1 MTTAEST
8 RTAVRDQPRPSRLRR
23 LSTAIYNR
31 PRLLLWLLLG
41 LPLAWMG
48 IVYLGSLGGLL
59 LQSFFYLDGFSG
71 LVVQRLSLQTYQD
84 LFTRAHMEIV
94 GRTVLMAASVTVG
107 CATLAF
113 PLAYYTVRYASQ
125 RMKAILYLLIL
136 LPLWS
141 SYIIRVY
148 SWKLI
153 LAKEGIVSWV
163 IGQIGLT
170 GTLEWVLDLPGIGG
184 PSLSISPLGMFFVF
198 VYIWLP
204 YMIIP
209 VLAAL
214 ERVHSS
220 LLEAS
225 GDLGARPGTTFRHV
239 TFPLVLPGV
248 IAGSIFTFSL
258 TLGDYIIPSVIG
270 DSSPFIG
277 LTVYSYQGTSGNI
290 PLAAAFT
297 VLPILVMAVYLLA
310 ARRMGAFDA
319 L

>member
-1 MTTAEST
+1 MASITSQPEKTESIW
-8 RTAVRDQPRPSRLRR
+8 RRISNALYSRP
-23 LSTAIYNR
+23 
-31 PRLLLWLLLG
+31 LLFLALLLG
-41 LPLAWMG
+41 PPLFWML
-48 IVYLGSLGGLL
+48 IVYIGSLFALL
-59 LQSFFYLDGFSG
+59 VQSFFYLDGFTG
-71 LVVQRLSLQTYQD
+71 QVVREFSLRTYSD
-84 LFTRAHMEIV
+84 LFTSAHMRV
-94 GRTVLMAASVTVG
+94 VTRTAGMAAAVTVT
-107 CATLAF
+107 AVLLAF
-113 PLAYYTVRYASQ
+113 PLAYYTTRYASRQ
-125 RMKAILYLLIL
+125 GKAILYLLVL

-163 IGQIGLT
+163 LTQLGLSKA
-170 GTLEWVLDLPGIGG
+170 LEWLLARPGIGG
-184 PSLSISPLGMFFVF
+184 PSLSVSVLGLFLVF
-198 VYIWLP
+198 LYIWLP
-204 YMIIP
+204 YMILPIQT
-209 VLAAL
+209 AL
-214 ERVHSS
+214 ERVPRS

-239 TFPLVLPGV
+239 TLPLVFPGV
-248 IAGSIFTFSL
+248 VAGSIFTFSL

-277 LTVYSYQGTSGNI
+277 LVVYSYQGTSGNI

-297 VLPILVMAVYLLA
+297 VLPIVIMGIYLLA

>member
-1 MTTAEST
+1 MATIESE
-8 RTAVRDQPRPSRLRR
+8 RPQQQPRPGFWRR
-23 LSTAIYNR
+23 LSTTLYNR
-31 PRLLLWLLLG
+31 PLLLALLLLG
-41 LPLAWMG
+41 PPLVYMV
-48 IVYLGSLGGLL
+48 IVYLGSLAGLL
-59 LQSFFYLDGFSG
+59 VQSFFYLDGFSG
-71 LVVQRLSLQTYQD
+71 LVVRRFSLQTYQE
-84 LFTRAHMEIV
+84 LFTRSHMEIV
-94 GRTVLMAASVTVG
+94 GRTVAMAAGVTV
-107 CATLAF
+107 ASAILAF
-113 PLAYYTVRYASQ
+113 PLAYFTVRYAS
-125 RMKAILYLLIL
+125 RRLKAILYLLIL

-153 LAKEGIVSWV
+153 LAREGIVTWFFERL
-163 IGQIGLT
+163 GL
-170 GTLEWVLDLPGIGG
+170 GGALEAILNLPVIGG
-184 PSLSISPLGMFFVF
+184 PSLSISSLGLFLVF

-214 ERVHSS
+214 ERVSGS
-220 LLEAS
+220 LIEAS
-225 GDLGARPGTTFRHV
+225 GDLGAHPSFTFRHV
-239 TFPLVLPGV
+239 TLPLAFPGV
-248 IAGSIFTFSL
+248 VAGSIFTFSL

-297 VLPILVMAVYLLA
+297 VLPILVMAVYLLI
-310 ARRMGAFDA
+310 ARRLGAFDA